1 MRTGERKVIRA
12 VRFPGKSSSAGSFVL
27 RLKPFFFGQ
36 QFKKKKKKLKRQ
48 CTFAPDP
55 DGVIVY
61 PGADTKSILPPP
73 IDDLF
78 Q

>member
-12 VRFPGKSSSAGSFVL
+12 VRFPGKSSSVGSFVL
-27 RLKPFFFGQ
+27 RLKPFFWTAIQ
-36 QFKKKKKKLKRQ
+36 KKKKKKVQK
-48 CTFAPDP
+48 TMHIAPDP

-61 PGADTKSILPPP
+61 PGADTESILPPP

>member
-12 VRFPGKSSSAGSFVL
+12 VRFPGKSSSVGSFVL
-27 RLKPFFFGQ
+27 RLKPFFLDSNS
-36 QFKKKKKKLKRQ
+36 KKKAQK
-48 CTFAPDP
+48 TMHIAPDP

>member
-1 MRTGERKVIRA
+1 MHI
-12 VRFPGKSSSAGSFVL
+12 
-27 RLKPFFFGQ
+27 
-36 QFKKKKKKLKRQ
+36 
-48 CTFAPDP
+48 APDP

-61 PGADTKSILPPP
+61 PGADTESILPPP